1 MTDLD
6 KGGRRLYLKGE
17 VWQGDSF
24 CERMIMGVRPRTK
37 AAKKRRVRRKDERRL
52 KKKHGLVS
60 NVHR

>member
-1 MTDLD
+1 
-6 KGGRRLYLKGE
+6 LYLKEDVPPRISTE
-17 VWQGDSF
+17 VRIS
-24 CERMIMGVRPRTK
+24 MGVRPRTK